1 MVSNLLVSPKV
12 SMVEPCNEMT
22 VRDKSMPAYRTQL
35 ILQSRDQLA
44 VFFLNLKTLATE
56 NSSVLLFWYVL

>member
-1 MVSNLLVSPKV
+1 MVSNPLVSPKV
-12 SMVEPCNEMT
+12 SMVEPCDEMT

-44 VFFLNLKTLATE
+44 TE
-56 NSSVLLFWYVL
+56 NSSILLLWYVL

>member
-1 MVSNLLVSPKV
+1 
-12 SMVEPCNEMT
+12 MVEPCNEMT